1 MKKFLSLLL
10 ALTMVFALAACG
22 SKEADT
28 PAPEPETAAPSTA
41 EPAPA
46 EPAAQPDETPAEP
59 APAEPAEPGEETPD
73 EPAASGEHYTVGIC
87 QLVTHDALDAA
98 TQGFQDALNEKLP
111 GQVTFD
117 YQNAANDP
125 ATCATIANSFV
136 SANVDLIMANAT
148 PALQA
153 AATATADIPVLG
165 TSVTEYGVAMGID
178 NFSGTVGGNISGT
191 SDLAPLDQ
199 QAAMI
204 QEWYPDAK
212 KVGLLYCSNEAN
224 SQYQVDTVMAELEK
238 MGYSC
243 TQFSFSDSN
252 DIAAVCQSAAD
263 NSDILYVPTDN
274 TVASNTPII
283 DNICHGK
290 IPVFAGEEGICA
302 GCGVATLSISY
313 YDLGYQT
320 GVMAAEILTG
330 EADIST
336 MPVAYAPNFVQK
348 YNPAV
353 CEALGVTVP
362 DGYEAIQ

>member
-1 MKKFLSLLL
+1 
-10 ALTMVFALAACG
+10 
-22 SKEADT
+22 
-28 PAPEPETAAPSTA
+28 
-41 EPAPA
+41 
-46 EPAAQPDETPAEP
+46 
-59 APAEPAEPGEETPD
+59 
-73 EPAASGEHYTVGIC
+73 
-87 QLVTHDALDAA
+87 
-98 TQGFQDALNEKLP
+98 
-111 GQVTFD
+111 
-117 YQNAANDP
+117 
-125 ATCATIANSFV
+125 
-136 SANVDLIMANAT
+136 MANAT

-153 AATATADIPVLG
+153 AAAATSDIPILG
-165 TSVTEYGVAMGID
+165 TSVTEYGVAMQID
-178 NFSGTVGGNISGT
+178 NFSGTVGGNVSGT

-212 KVGLLYCSNEAN
+212 NIGLLYCSNEAN

-238 MGYSC
+238 MGYTC
-243 TQFSFSDSN
+243 NQFSFSDSN

-290 IPVFAGEEGICA
+290 IPVFTGEEGICQ

-320 GVMAAEILTG
+320 GLMAAEILTG
-330 EADIST
+330 ESDIST

-348 YNPAV
+348 YNPAI
-353 CEALGVTVP
+353 CEALGVTPP
-362 DGYEAIQ
+362 DGYEAIE